1 MGELF
6 NPLDISDSG
15 DFQIGDK
22 EKLGGK
28 LSDDEK
34 KTIEEA
40 VEETISWLDS
50 NKDASPE
57 DLKER
62 KKDLET
68 KVQPII
74 AKLYAGGAGGPPPGG
89 EEPGQDEKDEL

>member
-1 MGELF
+1 
-6 NPLDISDSG
+6 
-15 DFQIGDK
+15 
-22 EKLGGK
+22 LGGK
-28 LSDDEK
+28 ISDDEK

-40 VEETISWLDS
+40 VDKTISWLDS

-62 KKDLET
+62 KKDLES

-74 AKLYAGGAGGPPPGG
+74 AKLYAGGAGGPPPDG
-89 EEPGQDEKDEL
+89 EDAGQDEKDEL